1 MAEMSI
7 AVIGGGFA
15 GSLLAIHLLRKSLS
29 GTRVHLFDRS
39 GRFGSGLAYGTE
51 HAGHLLNAPAAGMSA
66 FQDRPRDFL
75 NWLARRSGPV
85 LAGVVPAESAFVPR
99 HLYGAYLRDLLLEA
113 LCGAPPD
120 TLVLRHEEVVALDDD
135 GARIALHLKSGDS
148 LSMDAAVIAGG
159 NFPAVPV
166 LPGDAAFRRSR
177 RWRPDPWASDALRG
191 LDPTAPV
198 LLVGT
203 GLTMVDCTVSLLA
216 QGHVGPIHALS
227 HHGLLPLAHTA
238 VPAAVPPPPT
248 DLPAT
253 LRDLTRMLCAQARD
267 AVAAG
272 KPWQTVVDALRPSLP
287 ALWQAMP
294 MTDRERFLRHVRPLW
309 DVHRHRMAP
318 AVATQI
324 EGALA
329 RGQLRVHAG
338 RITDC
343 RLAGE
348 QATVQFRPRRGSA
361 DFAALRVARVVNCC
375 GLASDITRVA
385 DPLLQ
390 ALLRQGVSRPDP
402 LRLGLDVTPTGA
414 LRNRHGVAS
423 ERLFAVGTLTRGVF
437 WEVTAVPEL
446 RQQCEAV
453 ARHVASR
460 LKPAPRR
467 ASALV

>member
-203 GLTMVDCTVSLLA
+203 WADDGGL
-216 QGHVGPIHALS
+216 
-227 HHGLLPLAHTA
+227 HGLIAGAGTCRSDSCLVASW
-238 VPAAVPPPPT
+238 
-248 DLPAT
+248 
-253 LRDLTRMLCAQARD
+253 
-267 AVAAG
+267 AVAAC
-272 KPWQTVVDALRPSLP
+272 T
-287 ALWQAMP
+287 
-294 MTDRERFLRHVRPLW
+294 
-309 DVHRHRMAP
+309 HR
-318 AVATQI
+318 
-324 EGALA
+324 
-329 RGQLRVHAG
+329 
-338 RITDC
+338 
-343 RLAGE
+343 
-348 QATVQFRPRRGSA
+348 RPRRGPA
-361 DFAALRVARVVNCC
+361 TVAW
-375 GLASDITRVA
+375 
-385 DPLLQ
+385 P
-390 ALLRQGVSRPDP
+390 SRHA
-402 LRLGLDVTPTGA
+402 T
-414 LRNRHGVAS
+414 
-423 ERLFAVGTLTRGVF
+423 
-437 WEVTAVPEL
+437 
-446 RQQCEAV
+446 
-453 ARHVASR
+453 
-460 LKPAPRR
+460 
-467 ASALV
+467 